1 MFAQIA
7 IRLFVFSEYFA
18 EESNDFFWQF
28 IDSIAEQDA
37 EVYMNGTNIMRQIR
51 LLLLLICLI
60 NVANNT
66 LNNKSV

>member
-7 IRLFVFSEYFA
+7 IGLFVFSEYFA

-60 NVANNT
+60 NIANNT